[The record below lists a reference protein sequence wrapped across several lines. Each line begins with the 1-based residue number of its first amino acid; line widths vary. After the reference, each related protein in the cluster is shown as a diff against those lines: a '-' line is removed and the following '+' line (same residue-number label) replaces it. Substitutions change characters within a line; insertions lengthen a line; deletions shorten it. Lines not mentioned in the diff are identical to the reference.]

1 MDDLRITDDISIPA
15 AELEWRF
22 VTSGGPGGQHANR
35 SATRA
40 ELIFDLG
47 SSRAFSDDVK
57 HRMLDALRDETVDG
71 VLTVGEGSSR
81 SQWRNR
87 QKARARLA
95 EMLRAA
101 MRPKPSRKPTK
112 PSRAAKRRRLRDK
125 RRRSEKK
132 RLRRPPEPE

>member
-15 AELEWRF
+15 GELEWRF
-22 VTSGGPGGQHANR
+22 DTSGGPGGQHANR

-47 SSRAFSDDVK
+47 SSGAFDDDVK
-57 HRMLDALRDETVDG
+57 QRMLAALQSDAVDG

-95 EMLRAA
+95 EMLREA
-101 MRPKPSRKPTK
+101 MRPKSRRKRTR
-112 PSRAAKRRRLRDK
+112 PSRAAKRRRLRNK
-125 RRRSEKK
+125 RRHSEKK